1 MKNSQLVE
9 NGKSL
14 SAPFNRARSMSADEC
29 ADVAPPLSNRGGAET
44 EAVVSVEQEA
54 FEKYTH
60 FLTDSK
66 GRLLEIPL
74 RRGKANSAFIDQ
86 ISFSIHE
93 DTFSLLAGYPLVSDD
108 EFVIRASMELH
119 QIFGFGITEKA
130 KHSGGRFYDSC
141 WLMGTDNAQ
150 YGRVHF
156 GGQNNTMLVEL
167 TATGCNAADDGWES
181 RLYQFIL
188 KAVRPKIT
196 RIDIAKDFFNGEYTP
211 EQAKAD
217 RFAGK
222 FTNHHMMPSGEAV
235 GTDWEDADK
244 PQNKGK
250 TYYVGSRESSKY
262 VRVYEKG
269 KQLGDKESNWV
280 RFEIEFKAKDIV
292 IPFEVLIAPGEY
304 FGGAYPICSQFQ
316 EKAQRIETVKK
327 VLDLTFERCI
337 EVAKNQVGRA
347 INAAI
352 SMFPNKNDSEILAMF
367 KPAHDLLPKRLSM
380 ENYSA
385 KFNIAPAIHERQDD
399 IPTLGESTQFLLEL
413 ELEKKRKLTKMIDD
427 KRNED
432 YLNWAYSKYAHQF

>member
-1 MKNSQLVE
+1 MINQHKAKQAGGGVF
-9 NGKSL
+9 GG
-14 SAPFNRARSMSADEC
+14 SASDAKTPPCARM
-29 ADVAPPLSNRGGAET
+29 VPPLSNRGGAEM

-86 ISFSIHE
+86 ISFSVHE

-108 EFVIRASMELH
+108 EYVVRASMVLND
-119 QIFGFGITEKA
+119 IFGFGITEKA
-130 KHSGGRFYDSC
+130 NHTGGRFYSSC

-156 GGQNNTMLVEL
+156 GGQNNTMLVEI
-167 TATGCNAADDGWES
+167 TATGCNAASDGWES
-181 RLYQFIL
+181 RLYQFIT

-217 RFAGK
+217 RLAGK
-222 FTNHHMMPSGEAV
+222 FTNHHVMPDGESV
-235 GTDWEDADK
+235 GTDWES
-244 PQNKGK
+244 NNGKGK

-292 IPFEVLIAPGEY
+292 IPFEVLTAPGEY

-316 EKAQRIETVKK
+316 EKSQRIETVKK

-385 KFNIAPAIHERQDD
+385 KFNNAPAIHEREDG
-399 IPTLGESTQFLLEL
+399 IPLGESTQFLLEL
-413 ELEKKRKLTKMIDD
+413 SLEKKRKLTKMIED

-432 YLNWAYSKYAHQF
+432 YLNWVYSHYANQF